1 MKNKELCHH
10 MVSSALSAA
19 GCGVHYLKLKTHLR
33 KLLALRREQIT
44 LGCRKCS
51 ISAAF
56 SRKEERE
63 TPELYSP
70 SWKWLVILGRALNL
84 PSGHCY
90 TLTGLLRDLTGDFNG
105 TDVCIL
111 TCIYWKHY
119 FSHHFTHGGTATS
132 LYLGIPCKS
141 LLWRSEV

>member
-1 MKNKELCHH
+1 MGSMKNKELCHH

-19 GCGVHYLKLKTHLR
+19 GCGVHYLKTHLR

-70 SWKWLVILGRALNL
+70 S
-84 PSGHCY
+84 
-90 TLTGLLRDLTGDFNG
+90 
-105 TDVCIL
+105 
-111 TCIYWKHY
+111 
-119 FSHHFTHGGTATS
+119 
-132 LYLGIPCKS
+132 
-141 LLWRSEV
+141 